1 MKNSNFMKKIFLILF
16 ATFLFINFDLSAQI
30 KEFDRLE
37 MLYSQGHYNLV
48 YKKANRIL
56 DNPEFDYSQLPK
68 LYKSMAIIQLCQ
80 NEQYY
85 KKHPDYLEE
94 AKDLFLGVK
103 KSNDGMKIFNAH
115 IYEVSALK
123 KDVSS
128 WLEDLKRKND
138 KKTFELVQNTLRSLF
153 ENVPDIEDK
162 KPSIPINIEI
172 ESDLSESASIRSQR
186 EAIINLAKIQV
197 GVPYLW
203 AGNEPSGFDCSGFT
217 SYVMKNN
224 NKTIPRRAVEQY
236 EASKKIKQKNV
247 QQGDLVFFDSG
258 SGINHVGIIVSGK
271 GEPLIMIH
279 ASSSKGITITEI
291 EKTDYWVKRLYGFGT
306 FIE

>member
-1 MKNSNFMKKIFLILF
+1 MKYLFLILF
-16 ATFLFINFDLSAQI
+16 GIFSFTYLDLNAQI
-30 KEFDRLE
+30 KEFDKLE

-56 DNPEFDYSQLPK
+56 DNPEFDYSQVPK
-68 LYKSMAIIQLCQ
+68 FYKSMAIIQLCQ
-80 NEQYY
+80 NELYL
-85 KKHPDYLEE
+85 KKHPDHLEE

-138 KKTFELVQNTLRSLF
+138 KKTFELIQNTLRSLF
-153 ENVPDIEDK
+153 ENVPDIEEK
-162 KPSIPINIEI
+162 NPINLTNIEI
-172 ESDLSESASIRSQR
+172 FTDLSESKEVRSKR
-186 EAIINLAKIQV
+186 EAIINLAKKHI

-203 AGNEPSGFDCSGFT
+203 AGNEPTGFDCSGFT

-224 NKTIPRRAVEQY
+224 DKIIPRRAIEQY
-236 EASKKIKQKNV
+236 QASKKIKQKNV

-271 GEPLIMIH
+271 GDPLVMIH

-291 EKTDYWVKRLYGFGT
+291 EKTDYWLKRLYGFGT

>member
-1 MKNSNFMKKIFLILF
+1 MKNSNFMKKIYLILF
-16 ATFLFINFDLSAQI
+16 ATFLFVNFDLSAQI

-80 NEQYY
+80 NELYY

-153 ENVPDIEDK
+153 ENVPDIDDK
-162 KPSIPINIEI
+162 KPLIPFNIEI
-172 ESDLSESASIRSQR
+172 ESDLSESVSIRSQR
-186 EAIINLAKIQV
+186 EAIVNLAKIQV

-217 SYVMKNN
+217 SYVMKTN

-279 ASSSKGITITEI
+279 ASSSKGITITDI

>member
-1 MKNSNFMKKIFLILF
+1 MKNIFLILF
-16 ATFLFINFDLSAQI
+16 AAFLFVNFDLKAQI

-85 KKHPDYLEE
+85 KKHPDKLEE

-128 WLEDLKRKND
+128 WLEDLKRKDD
-138 KKTFELVQNTLRSLF
+138 KKTFELIQNTLRSLF
-153 ENVPDIEDK
+153 ENVPDIEEK
-162 KPSIPINIEI
+162 KLPIPINIEI
-172 ESDLSESASIRSQR
+172 ESDLSESVTIRSQR
-186 EAIINLAKIQV
+186 EAIVKLAKIQV

-217 SYVMKNN
+217 SYIMKNN

-236 EASKKIKQKNV
+236 DASKKIKQKNAH
-247 QQGDLVFFDSG
+247 QGDLVFFDSG

-271 GEPLIMIH
+271 GEPLVMIH

-306 FIE
+306 FVE